1 MLPKEM
7 IFTPAQCVYI
17 ATHAR
22 VLHRAMLAMT
32 CKAHWD
38 ALKHL
43 TIPEGAR
50 FRLRPHVWRALES
63 RIPRLLRASFPG
75 VGFHARI
82 GVGHLFYAAEFARHR
97 GVHSSV
103 RDPPPSGAT
112 AITVQ
117 THNGVAF
124 AVDYEDMASGLVLIH
139 GDAPHAYGRGAAEGV
154 EGCWGRIVA
163 ARRAVPP

>member
-1 MLPKEM
+1 MLLEGM
-7 IFTPAQCVYI
+7 IFAPAQCVYI

-22 VLHRAMLAMT
+22 APHRAMLAMT

-50 FRLRPHVWRALES
+50 LRLRPHVWRALES
-63 RIPRLLRASFPG
+63 HIPRLLRASFPG

-117 THNGVAF
+117 THNGVRF
-124 AVDYEDMASGLVLIH
+124 AVDYEDMASGLILIP
-139 GDAPHAYGRGAAEGV
+139 GAAPQAYGRGAAEGIA
-154 EGCWGRIVA
+154 ECWGRIVGA
-163 ARRAVPP
+163 QGK